1 MTDSKNPERNDM
13 TENYIVSGMTC
24 EGCSRSVTKAIET
37 AIPGAKVAVDL
48 TAGRVSVEGGEASQV
63 AQAVEDAG
71 FDYGG
76 PA

>member
-1 MTDSKNPERNDM
+1 MTDKYVVN
-13 TENYIVSGMTC
+13 GMTC
-24 EGCSRSVTKAIET
+24 EGCSRSVTKAIEA
-37 AIPGAKVAVDL
+37 AIPGAKVEVDL
-48 TAGRVSVEGGEASQV
+48 VAGRVSVEGGEASQV

>member
-1 MTDSKNPERNDM
+1 MTDK
-13 TENYIVSGMTC
+13 YIVNGMTC
-24 EGCSRSVTKAIET
+24 EGCSRSVTKAIEA
-37 AIPGAKVAVDL
+37 AIPGARVEVDL
-48 TAGRVSVEGGEASQV
+48 AAGRVSVDGGEASQI

>member
-1 MTDSKNPERNDM
+1 MTDIYVVN
-13 TENYIVSGMTC
+13 GMTC
-24 EGCSRSVTKAIET
+24 DGCSRSVTKAIEN
-37 AIPGAKVAVDL
+37 AIPGAKVEVDL
-48 TAGRVSVEGGEASQV
+48 AAGRVTVAGGEASLV

>member
-1 MTDSKNPERNDM
+1 MTD
-13 TENYIVSGMTC
+13 TYLVSGMTC
-24 EGCSRSVTKAIET
+24 EGCSRSVTKAIEA
-37 AIPGAKVAVDL
+37 AIPGATVEVDL
-48 TAGRVSVEGGEASQV
+48 AAGRVAVGGGEAAQV

>member
-1 MTDSKNPERNDM
+1 MSDT
-13 TENYIVSGMTC
+13 YIVSGMTC

-37 AIPGAKVAVDL
+37 AIPGAKVEVDL
-48 TAGRVSVEGGEASQV
+48 EAGRVSVEGGEAAQV
-63 AQAVEDAG
+63 AQAVDDAG

>member
-1 MTDSKNPERNDM
+1 MTDKYVVN
-13 TENYIVSGMTC
+13 GMTC
-24 EGCSRSVTKAIET
+24 EGCSRSVTKAIEV
-37 AIPGAKVAVDL
+37 AIPGAKVEVDL
-48 TAGRVSVEGGEASQV
+48 VAGRVSVEGGEASQV

>member
-1 MTDSKNPERNDM
+1 MTDKYVVN
-13 TENYIVSGMTC
+13 GMTC
-24 EGCSRSVTKAIET
+24 EGCSRSVTKAIEV
-37 AIPGAKVAVDL
+37 AIPGAKVEVDL
-48 TAGRVSVEGGEASQV
+48 VAGRVSVEGGKASQV